1 MNVSGRRNWY
11 SKDEQGDNT
20 MQVMNNSSSLMAL
33 GELKKNES
41 TLGKQLKKVSSGL
54 KINGAGDGASEYAIS
69 KRMTVQVR
77 SLGQDQQ
84 NVQNGKALMNVAS
97 ADSMPRRTACKRCIR
112 LRCRRQMILS
122 RMSIVRQFKKKSI
135 S

>member
-1 MNVSGRRNWY
+1 
-11 SKDEQGDNT
+11 
-20 MQVMNNSSSLMAL
+20 MAL

-84 NVQNGKALMNVAS
+84 NVQNGKALVNVALGGLDATKRPLPAK
-97 ADSMPRRTACKRCIR
+97 ADRPERKRIDKSHHR
-112 LRCRRQMILS
+112 HPALRQELS
-122 RMSIVRQFKKKSI
+122 SV
-135 S
+135 